1 MNTLQLTAFI
11 LLGLTG
17 LFSCVQKTHSYP
29 VRFVLDV
36 SHIPNVD
43 EVAIRGSNRPLT
55 WENDFPMQP
64 LVKDSLYVADITFVT
79 GYLGAEVKFVVNGQ
93 FELPGQENRR
103 FMFDTLSDTTVY
115 KAVFDKIK
123 Q

>member
-1 MNTLQLTAFI
+1 MNTFQITAFL

-36 SHIPNVD
+36 SHIPNVS
-43 EVAIRGSNRPLT
+43 EVSVRGSNLPLN
-55 WENDFPMQP
+55 WENDYPMKVFKQ
-64 LVKDSLYVADITFVT
+64 DSLYVADITFVT

-93 FELPGQENRR
+93 FELSGQENRR
-103 FMFDTLSDTTVY
+103 FKFDTTSDTTVY
-115 KAVFDKIK
+115 RAIFDKMN
-123 Q
+123 

>member
-1 MNTLQLTAFI
+1 MNTI
-11 LLGLTG
+11 HISGLTLFVIMC

-36 SHIPNVD
+36 SHIPNVS
-43 EVAIRGSNRPLT
+43 EVSVRGSNLPLN
-55 WENDFPMQP
+55 WENDFPMQT
-64 LVKDSLYVADITFVT
+64 LVKDSLYIADITFVT

-103 FMFDTLSDTTVY
+103 FRFDTSSDTTVY
-115 KAVFDKIK
+115 KAVFDKMN
-123 Q
+123 